1 MSGHS
6 KWSTIKHKKGAED
19 AKRGK
24 IFTRLG
30 RDIMVA
36 AREGGGSEETNNKLK
51 LAIIKAKAANMPK
64 DNIERAI
71 KRGTGEL
78 EGGEMFEVTYEAYG
92 VEGIAFVIEV
102 LTDNKNRSLAQ
113 IKTTLNKN
121 NGTLAA
127 SGAVTWQFD
136 GKGYIVVNGGEVD
149 FDEFFMVAAEAGA
162 DDVVNEEDNLLV
174 YTPLEAFAAV
184 EQAIT
189 TAGYKVEEAEL
200 RWMPNTETEVDK
212 SKALQ
217 NLRIHELL
225 EELDDVQSVAS
236 NLAVTDEVLSAYEA
250 S

>member
-78 EGGEMFEVTYEAYG
+78 DGGEMFEVTYEAYG
-92 VEGIAFVIEV
+92 VEGIAFVIET
-102 LTDNKNRSLAQ
+102 LTDNKNRTLAQ

-136 GKGYIVVNGGEVD
+136 RKGYIVLSGEGVD
-149 FDEFFMVAAEAGA
+149 FDEFFMIAAEAGA
-162 DDVVNEEDNLLV
+162 DDVISEDGSLLV
-174 YTPLEAFAAV
+174 YTPLESFAAV

-189 TAGYKVEEAEL
+189 TAGYKAEESEL
-200 RWMPNTETEVDK
+200 RWVPNSETEVDK

-217 NLRIHELL
+217 NLRIQELL
-225 EELDDVQSVAS
+225 EELDDIQSVAS
-236 NLAVTDEVLSAYEA
+236 NLAVTDEVLAAYEA